1 MKNFER
7 ADGTINYMILEMG
20 MFGCYEST
28 YGSRR
33 YNNSLSSYSFLGNLK
48 ELLTANALKH
58 IGVKGFE
65 TQIYV
70 SKE

>member
-7 ADGTINYMILEMG
+7 ADGTINYRILEMG

-28 YGSRR
+28 YGSIS
-33 YNNSLSSYSFLGNLK
+33 YNNSLSSYSFIGNLK
-48 ELLTANALKH
+48 QILTANALKY
-58 IGVKGFE
+58 IGIKGFE